1 MRLEQRLRQLGRSS
15 FLRGS
20 LGCVAFLASIHLAV
34 PSAQAASEASLE
46 RAAKKACLAGDA
58 TKGVAI
64 LAELYVRTEDPIFIF
79 NQGRCFEQNG
89 KYEEAILRF
98 REYLVKKQDAG
109 EASDPAA
116 EKHIANCQALLDS
129 QRQKDRPVPSPALPA
144 PSPAPAVLVP
154 AVSPPPVAASSEM
167 VASTGGMPGSVQ
179 PDLTQS
185 RTERS
190 PPSSPGAGLRIAGVA
205 VAAVGVAGIVTG
217 VVLNLKANSL
227 ATEIETDRPYL
238 LSRESTRQDYVTWM
252 WISYGV
258 GAACLAGGAALY
270 GLGYWKGKN
279 DRLSFLPSA
288 GPGWMGAHLQGA
300 F

>member
-1 MRLEQRLRQLGRSS
+1 MSPTQQPHFPIGCYPRFARA
-15 FLRGS
+15 F
-20 LGCVAFLASIHLAV
+20 LGCLAGLALAT
-34 PSAQAASEASLE
+34 PSARADRNDERI
-46 RAAKKACLAGDA
+46 RAAKKACLAGDVKTGA
-58 TKGVAI
+58 EI
-64 LAELYVRTEDPIFIF
+64 LADLYVKTNDSVFIF

-129 QRQKDRPVPSPALPA
+129 QRQKDRPMPSLALPA
-144 PSPAPAVLVP
+144 PSPAPGVLVP
-154 AVSPPPVAASSEM
+154 AASPPPVAASSEM
-167 VASTGGMPGSVQ
+167 VASTGGMPGSAQ

-185 RTERS
+185 RTDRS
-190 PPSSPGAGLRIAGVA
+190 PPSSPGAGLRIGGVA
-205 VAAVGVAGIVTG
+205 VAAVGVAGIAAG

-238 LSRESTRQDYVTWM
+238 RSRESTRQDYVTWM

-270 GLGYWKGKN
+270 GLGYWQGKN
-279 DRLSFLPSA
+279 DRLSFLPSV
-288 GPGWMGAHLQGA
+288 GPGWMGAHLQGV